1 MVPWRLVLFA
11 STMKRDR
18 LMESIGSL
26 LLLFPAGRRPKRE
39 SLYKPAKSA
48 TEALR
53 KDWERLGGDMR
64 KAVKKVTDVKK

>member
-1 MVPWRLVLFA
+1 VVFA

-39 SLYKPAKSA
+39 SLYRPAKSA

-53 KDWERLGGDMR
+53 KDWERLSGDMA
-64 KAVKKVTDVKK
+64 KAVTKIADEKK

>member
-1 MVPWRLVLFA
+1 MFA